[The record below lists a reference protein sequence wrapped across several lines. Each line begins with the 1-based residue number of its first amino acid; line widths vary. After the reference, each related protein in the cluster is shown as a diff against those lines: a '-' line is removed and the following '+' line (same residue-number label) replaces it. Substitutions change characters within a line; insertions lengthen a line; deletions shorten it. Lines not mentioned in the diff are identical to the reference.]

1 MHLAAAI
8 LCILLVSA
16 LPCILMQYA
25 ASRALRDL
33 RQRLDAVECGAT
45 SADATDESSQRLEEA
60 VAKNQELLE
69 RICRHSGEA
78 PGRHRR
84 TSRRADAEGLG
95 CETEKPAG
103 SGSSVVGER
112 RGTLMM
118 PGHIMPHISRV
129 QWHTFK
135 VNEDRRAEWLE
146 NPDDAAWNPEDAA
159 TKCQEIKI
167 NAIKHMASM
176 LERHDQTLYDLRQK
190 LRRSKGKISKAAD
203 REAAWSGRLGGTAA
217 QPPAMD
223 PATTLAW
230 QNAFEDFAKARTQ
243 GPADAVP
250 KASTV
255 FVRFEEGQGHS
266 ISPARSTVTRDGD
279 LTCRRQ
285 RNKTRIGC
293 DAHSPQT
300 ADESRRYARSG
311 DRKQRSEYS
320 RRTMSNILAPIP
332 EHDHVV

>member
-16 LPCILMQYA
+16 LPRILMRYA

-69 RICRHSGEA
+69 QICRRSGEA
-78 PGRHRR
+78 PGRHCR
-84 TSRRADAEGLG
+84 TSRRADAEGLD

-118 PGHIMPHISRV
+118 PGHIMPHISHV

-146 NPDDAAWNPEDAA
+146 NPDDAAWNPDDAA
-159 TKCQEIKI
+159 TKCQEI

-176 LERHDQTLYDLRQK
+176 LARHDQTLYDRCQK
-190 LRRSKGKISKAAD
+190 LRRSKGKISKATD
-203 REAAWSGRLGGTAA
+203 REAAWSGRLGYKAA

-223 PATTLAW
+223 PTTTLAW
-230 QNAFEDFAKARTQ
+230 QNALEDFAKARTQ
-243 GPADAVP
+243 GPADAAP
-250 KASTV
+250 KASAV
-255 FVRFEEGQGHS
+255 FVQLEEGQGHS
-266 ISPARSTVTRDGD
+266 VSPARSTVTRDGD

-285 RNKTRIGC
+285 RNKTRVGC

-300 ADESRRYARSG
+300 ADESRRYARRG
-311 DRKQRSEYS
+311 DCKQRSKYT
-320 RRTMSNILAPIP
+320 RRTMSKILAPIP
-332 EHDHVV
+332 EHDHVE